1 MKYLFSLLALLIG
14 SISSAQNLAPDIA
27 NYTISVQLDTEKK
40 QLQAEEILE
49 WKNTSPVSVNELQ
62 FHLYLNAFKD
72 STSTFMKESGGRL
85 RGDKM
90 TAGGNGNIYLTML
103 KDTEGNSLLGSLEY
117 LHPDDANEDDRTV
130 ASVQLKKEVK
140 PGETVKLNIAFR
152 AELPRIFARTGYG
165 ENNYYLIGQWFPKV
179 GVFEQ
184 SKDGQWGWNCHQFHA
199 NSEFY
204 ADFGRYKVS
213 ITLPRNLK
221 VGATG
226 ELTNTTLLKNNLKTL
241 VYEADDVHDFAWT
254 ASPDFVVYEKVWE
267 GVQMK
272 AMMQPEH
279 ASQYKRYFDA
289 AEKSLEYTEKLL
301 GRYPHK
307 TLTMVDPPISESGSG
322 GMEYPTF
329 ITCGSYWGVGKWLK
343 MAEIVTVHEF
353 GHQYFQ
359 GILASNEFEQSFMD
373 EGFNQYL
380 EGRIM
385 DEMYGKGSQ
394 VDFLGFNVG
403 DMATSRS
410 SYVSMKFPEL
420 AEINQP
426 VWKYPK
432 GTYGVMTYTKT
443 ATALKTL
450 ENYLGRELMDQI
462 LKAYYS
468 RFKFKH
474 PKLSDFVD
482 VVNELS
488 GSDYNWYFDQ
498 TFEKSYSCDYS
509 VDSVQNK
516 EGQSYLKIKSKGN
529 LKLPQTVS
537 VSFADGSV
545 QVFEWDAQS
554 TYSDYR
560 FGKEIVSIE
569 IDPQR
574 KNLMDLNL
582 LNNSYSVQP
591 PHDFLTKYTA
601 KAMYWLQ
608 HMIMAF
614 LFWIA

>member
-1 MKYLFSLLALLIG
+1 MKYILSLLALTIG
-14 SISSAQNLAPDIA
+14 LKVSAQNLAPDIA
-27 NYTISVQLDTEKK
+27 HYTISVQLDTEKK

-49 WKNTSPVSVNELQ
+49 WTNISPVPVSELQ

-72 STSTFMKESGGRL
+72 KNSTFMKESGGKL

-90 TAGGNGNIYLTML
+90 PEDGYGNIYMTTI
-103 KDTEGNSLLGSLEY
+103 KDTDGNSLLGSLKY
-117 LHPDDANEDDRTV
+117 LHPDDQNEDDRTV
-130 ASVQLKKEVK
+130 AAIQLKKPVQ
-140 PGETVKLNIAFR
+140 PGETVRLNIAFR

-165 ENNYYLIGQWFPKV
+165 ENDYYLIGQWFPKV

-184 SKDGQWGWNCHQFHA
+184 NKDGVWGWNCHQFHA

-204 ADFGRYKVS
+204 ADFGNYKVS
-213 ITLPRNLK
+213 ITLPRNLI

-226 ELTNTTLLKNNLKTL
+226 QLTHQTRLKNNLKTL
-241 VYEADDVHDFAWT
+241 VFEADDVHDFAWT
-254 ASPDFVVYEKVWE
+254 ASPDFVVHEKMWK
-267 GVQMK
+267 GVRMK

-301 GRYPHK
+301 GKYPHK
-307 TLTMVDPPISESGSG
+307 TLTMVDPPVSESGSG

-329 ITCGSYWGVGKWLK
+329 ITCGSYWGVGKSIK

-385 DEMYGKGSQ
+385 DEMYGDGSQ
-394 VDFLGFNVG
+394 VDLLGFKVG
-403 DMATSRS
+403 DMATSRG

-426 VWKYPK
+426 VWEYPK
-432 GTYGVMTYTKT
+432 GTYGIMTYTKT

-450 ENYLGRELMDQI
+450 ENYMGRELMDKA
-462 LKAYYS
+462 LKVYYQ

-474 PKLSDFVD
+474 PKLSDFVN
-482 VVNELS
+482 VVNEVS
-488 GSDYNWYFDQ
+488 GKDYQWYFDQ

-516 EGQSYLKIKSKGN
+516 DGKSYLKIKRKGN
-529 LKLPQTVS
+529 LKLPQVVS
-537 VSFADGSV
+537 VTFTDGSTE
-545 QVFEWDAQS
+545 VFSWDPEE
-554 TYSDYR
+554 TYEDYR
-560 FGKEIVSIE
+560 FDKEISTVE

-591 PHDFLTKYTA
+591 PQDFLTKYSA

-608 HMIMAF
+608 HFVMAF
-614 LFWIA
+614 LFWIG

>member
-1 MKYLFSLLALLIG
+1 MKYILSLLALTIG
-14 SISSAQNLAPDIA
+14 LKVSAQNLAPDIA

-49 WKNTSPVSVNELQ
+49 WTNTSPVPVSELQ

-72 STSTFMKESGGRL
+72 SSSTFMKESGGKL

-90 TAGGNGNIYLTML
+90 PEDGYGNIYMTTI
-103 KDTEGNSLLGSLEY
+103 KDTDGNSLLGSLKY
-117 LHPDDANEDDRTV
+117 LHPDDQNEDDRTV
-130 ASVQLKKEVK
+130 AAIQLKKPVQ
-140 PGETVKLNIAFR
+140 PGETVRLNIAFR

-165 ENNYYLIGQWFPKV
+165 ENDYYLIGQWFPKV

-184 SKDGQWGWNCHQFHA
+184 NKDDEWGWNCHQFHA

-204 ADFGRYKVS
+204 SDFGRYKVS
-213 ITLPRNLK
+213 ITVARNLT

-226 ELTNTTLLKNNLKTL
+226 KLTNQVLLKNNLKTL

-254 ASPDFVVYEKVWE
+254 ASPDFVVHEKTWK
-267 GVQMK
+267 GVRMK

-279 ASQYKRYFDA
+279 SSQYKRYFDA
-289 AEKSLEYTEKLL
+289 AEKSLEYTEELL
-301 GRYPHK
+301 GKYPHK
-307 TLTMVDPPISESGSG
+307 TLTMVDPPVSASGSG

-329 ITCGSYWGVGKWLK
+329 ITCGSYWGVGKSIK

-385 DEMYGKGSQ
+385 DEMYGDGSQ
-394 VDFLGFNVG
+394 VDLLGFKVG
-403 DMATSRS
+403 DMATSRG

-426 VWKYPK
+426 VWEYPK

-450 ENYLGRELMDQI
+450 ENYMGRELMDKA
-462 LKAYYS
+462 LKAYYQ

-474 PKLSDFVD
+474 PKLFDFVS
-482 VVNELS
+482 VVNEVS
-488 GSDYNWYFDQ
+488 GKDYNWYFDQ

-509 VDSVQNK
+509 VDSIQNK
-516 EGQSYLKIKSKGN
+516 DGKSYLKIKRKGN
-529 LKLPQTVS
+529 LKLPQVVS
-537 VSFADGSV
+537 VTFADGSTE
-545 QVFEWDAQS
+545 VFSWDPEE
-554 TYSDYR
+554 TYEDYR
-560 FGKEIVSIE
+560 FDKEIYTVE

-591 PHDFLTKYTA
+591 PQDFLTKYSA

-608 HMIMAF
+608 HFVMAF
-614 LFWIA
+614 LFWIG